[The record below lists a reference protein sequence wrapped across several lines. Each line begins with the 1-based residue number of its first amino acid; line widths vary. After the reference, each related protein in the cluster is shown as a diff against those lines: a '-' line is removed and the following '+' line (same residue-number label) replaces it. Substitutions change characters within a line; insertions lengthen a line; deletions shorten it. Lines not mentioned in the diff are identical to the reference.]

1 MKPNLFRGF
10 QPVSTTH
17 QPWLLDLK
25 RHGRGPSASSV
36 DHSSLP
42 SFGHHRGHRGRGA
55 QFTPPKGKISVAT
68 SCCHLWL
75 FVQKPNIAS
84 SSLPQHQS
92 LQAGTMP
99 AMEPAMDAPL
109 LVVAVIAHAPRR
121 KEAGQDI
128 QSFGLSLLWGD
139 TRRW

>member
-1 MKPNLFRGF
+1 MGTYGK
-10 QPVSTTH
+10 
-17 QPWLLDLK
+17 
-25 RHGRGPSASSV
+25 SSY
-36 DHSSLP
+36 
-42 SFGHHRGHRGRGA
+42 A
-55 QFTPPKGKISVAT
+55 QFTPLGTVRAPT
-68 SCCHLWL
+68 HLWL